1 MNKLS
6 FNNAWEFTKVNS
18 MSMDTSPEKSEIV
31 DLPHT
36 WYSNDDYYRGMAK
49 YSKKLLIND
58 NWKNVFIDV
67 EAADQHAY
75 VFVDNV
81 LLTEHK
87 GGYSAFRC
95 QIPEEIYKGKKEL
108 EVSIY
113 VTNALDETISP
124 LVGDFTIFGGL
135 YRGVNILYTEHDSYF
150 DPCYYGTDGVIVRTS
165 LNEDYGLVDI
175 ELHTKTKQEDRLETI
190 IKAADGTIIYSYVC
204 EIREHIQ
211 AQIKNPILWNGKKN
225 PYLYTVITR
234 LYSGGEL
241 VDEKITKTGFRR
253 VEIDSNN
260 GLFLNNEHIRINGV
274 SKHQDVGEKYSAV
287 VNDDILNDFS
297 LIDEIGANSIRL
309 SHYQHSSF
317 TYECADNKGY
327 LIWAEIPMLKMTQN
341 EELLDNAREQ
351 LKELI
356 LQNIHHPSIY
366 CWGIQNEIGMFRDA
380 PYMYEELIKSKELVK
395 SLDSQRLVS
404 AANLYTV
411 KFKSK
416 LNETTDMI
424 GYNVYFG
431 WYYGKM
437 QDYSKYLDKFHE
449 ARPNLAIG
457 MSEYGVD
464 CNIGLHSSNP
474 QVKDYSEEYQALY
487 HENVYKIFETKP
499 YLWGSYVWNMF
510 DFSSAIRQEGG
521 LDKVNGKGLV
531 TADRKIK
538 KDAFYYYKAKWSKE
552 KFVHICSKR
561 FVNRLEDTIDI
572 KVFTN
577 CETAT
582 LLLNG
587 RECIEASNNGNATII
602 FENIRLENQVND
614 ITVISGDCSDSA
626 SFVKVKEEDK
636 SYRLE
641 AEAAGTSVKNW
652 FLKDDDLTKEGFYS
666 IKDTVNDLIENKAT
680 YEILKKYI
688 PDILEMIL
696 SNEDFPLGLALQ
708 SVINRAKPENLD
720 INLFN
725 SELNKI
731 EVEY

>member
-6 FNNAWEFTKVNS
+6 FNNGWEFTKVNS
-18 MSMDTSPEKSEIV
+18 MSMDTSLEESEIV

-36 WYSNDDYYRGMAK
+36 WYRNDNYYRGMAK

-317 TYECADNKGY
+317 TYECADKKGY

-380 PYMYEELIKSKELVK
+380 PYMYEDLIKSKELVK

-464 CNIGLHSSNP
+464 CNIGLHSNNP

-487 HENVYKIFETKP
+487 HETVYKIFETKP

-587 RECIEASNNGNATII
+587 REYIEASNNGNATII
-602 FENIRLENQVND
+602 FENIRLESQVND

-641 AEAAGTSVKNW
+641 SEAAGTSVKNW

>member
-6 FNNAWEFTKVNS
+6 FNNGWEFTKVNS
-18 MSMDTSPEKSEIV
+18 MSMDTSLEKSEIV

-95 QIPEEIYKGKKEL
+95 QIPEEIYKGKKEV

-234 LYSGGEL
+234 LYSAGEL

-317 TYECADNKGY
+317 TYECADKKGY

-464 CNIGLHSSNP
+464 CNVGLHSNNP

-487 HENVYKIFETKP
+487 HETVYKIFETKP

-602 FENIRLENQVND
+602 FENIRLESQVND

>member
-6 FNNAWEFTKVNS
+6 FNNGWEFTKVNS
-18 MSMDTSPEKSEIV
+18 MSMDTSLEKSEIV
-31 DLPHT
+31 NLPHT

-75 VFVDNV
+75 VYADNV

-165 LNEDYGLVDI
+165 LNENYGLVDI

-190 IKAADGTIIYSYVC
+190 IKAADGTIINSYVC

-234 LYSGGEL
+234 LYSNGEL

-317 TYECADNKGY
+317 TYECADKKGY

-380 PYMYEELIKSKELVK
+380 PYMYEDLIKSKELVK
-395 SLDSQRLVS
+395 SLDSQRLVT

-487 HENVYKIFETKP
+487 HETVYKIFETKP

-602 FENIRLENQVND
+602 FENIRLESQVND

-666 IKDTVNDLIENKAT
+666 IKDTVNDLIENKDT

>member
-6 FNNAWEFTKVNS
+6 FNNGWEFTKVNS
-18 MSMDTSPEKSEIV
+18 MSMDSSLEKSEIV
-31 DLPHT
+31 NLPHT
-36 WYSNDDYYRGMAK
+36 WYSNDNYYRGMAK

-75 VFVDNV
+75 VYVDNV

-95 QIPEEIYKGKKEL
+95 QIPEGIYKGKKEL

-113 VTNALDETISP
+113 VTNALDKTISP

-211 AQIKNPILWNGKKN
+211 AQIKNHILWNGKKN

-234 LYSGGEL
+234 LYSGDEL
-241 VDEKITKTGFRR
+241 VDEKITKTGFRH

-317 TYECADNKGY
+317 TYECADKKGY
-327 LIWAEIPMLKMTQN
+327 LIWAEIPMLKMTQD

-416 LNETTDMI
+416 LNDTTDMI

-464 CNIGLHSSNP
+464 CNIGLHSNNP

-487 HENVYKIFETKP
+487 HETVYKIFETKP

-587 RECIEASNNGNATII
+587 REYIEASNNGNATII
-602 FENIRLENQVND
+602 FENIRLESQVND

>member
-75 VFVDNV
+75 VYVDNV

-241 VDEKITKTGFRR
+241 VDDKITKTGFRR

-587 RECIEASNNGNATII
+587 REYIEASNNGNATII
-602 FENIRLENQVND
+602 FENIRLESQVND

>member
-6 FNNAWEFTKVNS
+6 FNNGWEFTKVNS
-18 MSMDTSPEKSEIV
+18 MSMDTSLEKSEIV
-31 DLPHT
+31 NLPHT

-75 VFVDNV
+75 VYVDNV

-135 YRGVNILYTEHDSYF
+135 YRGVNIFYTEHDSYF

-165 LNEDYGLVDI
+165 LNENYGLVDI

-234 LYSGGEL
+234 LYSAGEL
-241 VDEKITKTGFRR
+241 VDEKITKTGFRC

-317 TYECADNKGY
+317 TYECADKKGY

-464 CNIGLHSSNP
+464 CNIGLHSNNP

-487 HENVYKIFETKP
+487 HETVYKIFETKP

-602 FENIRLENQVND
+602 FENIRLESQVND

>member
-18 MSMDTSPEKSEIV
+18 MSMDTSLEKSEIV

-95 QIPEEIYKGKKEL
+95 QIPEEIYKGKKEV

-190 IKAADGTIIYSYVC
+190 IEAADGTIIYSYVC

-317 TYECADNKGY
+317 TYECADKKGY

-395 SLDSQRLVS
+395 SIDSQRLVS

-487 HENVYKIFETKP
+487 HETVYKIFETKP

-531 TADRKIK
+531 TADRKTK

-561 FVNRLEDTIDI
+561 FVNRLEDTIDV

-602 FENIRLENQVND
+602 FENIRLESQVND

>member
-18 MSMDTSPEKSEIV
+18 MSMDTSLEKSEIV

-36 WYSNDDYYRGMAK
+36 WYSNDNYYRGMAK

-241 VDEKITKTGFRR
+241 VDEKITETGFRR

-317 TYECADNKGY
+317 TYECADKKGY

-380 PYMYEELIKSKELVK
+380 PYMYEDLIKSKELVK

-602 FENIRLENQVND
+602 FENIRLESQVND

>member
-6 FNNAWEFTKVNS
+6 FNNGWEFTKVNS
-18 MSMDTSPEKSEIV
+18 MSMDTSLEKSEIV
-31 DLPHT
+31 NLPHT

-75 VFVDNV
+75 VYVDNV

-175 ELHTKTKQEDRLETI
+175 ELHTKTKQDDRLETI

-234 LYSGGEL
+234 LYSADEL
-241 VDEKITKTGFRR
+241 VDEKITKTGFRC
-253 VEIDSNN
+253 VEIDPNN

-317 TYECADNKGY
+317 TYECADKKGY

-380 PYMYEELIKSKELVK
+380 PYMYEDLIKSKELVK

-464 CNIGLHSSNP
+464 CNIGLHSNNP

-487 HENVYKIFETKP
+487 HETVYKIFETKP

-602 FENIRLENQVND
+602 FENIRLESQVND

-666 IKDTVNDLIENKAT
+666 IKDTVNDLIENKDT

>member
-6 FNNAWEFTKVNS
+6 FNNGWEFTKVNS
-18 MSMDTSPEKSEIV
+18 MSMDTSLEKSEIV

-75 VFVDNV
+75 VYVDNV

-95 QIPEEIYKGKKEL
+95 QIPEEIYKGKKEV

-190 IKAADGTIIYSYVC
+190 IEAADGTIIYSYVC

-234 LYSGGEL
+234 LYSADEL
-241 VDEKITKTGFRR
+241 VDEKITKTGFRC
-253 VEIDSNN
+253 VEIDPNN

-317 TYECADNKGY
+317 TYECADKKGY

-380 PYMYEELIKSKELVK
+380 PYMYEDLIKSKELVK

-464 CNIGLHSSNP
+464 CNIGLHSNNP

-487 HENVYKIFETKP
+487 HETVYKIFETKP

-602 FENIRLENQVND
+602 FENIRLESQVND

>member
-6 FNNAWEFTKVNS
+6 FNNGWEFTKVNS
-18 MSMDTSPEKSEIV
+18 MSMDTSLEESEIV

-36 WYSNDDYYRGMAK
+36 WYRNDNYYRGMAK

-317 TYECADNKGY
+317 TYECADKKGY

-380 PYMYEELIKSKELVK
+380 PYMYEDLIKSKELVK

-587 RECIEASNNGNATII
+587 REYIEASNNGNATII
-602 FENIRLENQVND
+602 FENIRLESQVND

-641 AEAAGTSVKNW
+641 SEAAGTSVKNW

>member
-6 FNNAWEFTKVNS
+6 FNNAWQFTKVNS
-18 MSMDTSPEKSEIV
+18 MSMDTSLEESEIV

-587 RECIEASNNGNATII
+587 REYIEASNNGNATII
-602 FENIRLENQVND
+602 FENIRLESQVND

>member
-75 VFVDNV
+75 VYVDNV

-587 RECIEASNNGNATII
+587 REYIEASNNGNATII
-602 FENIRLENQVND
+602 FENIRLESQVND

>member
-18 MSMDTSPEKSEIV
+18 MSMDTSLEKSEIV

-75 VFVDNV
+75 VYVDNV

-95 QIPEEIYKGKKEL
+95 QIPEEIYKGKKEI

-241 VDEKITKTGFRR
+241 VDEKITETGFRR

-317 TYECADNKGY
+317 TYECADRKGY

-464 CNIGLHSSNP
+464 CNIGLHSNNP

-487 HENVYKIFETKP
+487 HETVYKIFETKP

-561 FVNRLEDTIDI
+561 FVNRLEDAIDI

-602 FENIRLENQVND
+602 FENIRLESQVND

>member
-6 FNNAWEFTKVNS
+6 FNNGWEFTKVNS
-18 MSMDTSPEKSEIV
+18 MSMDTSLEKSEIV
-31 DLPHT
+31 NLPHT

-75 VFVDNV
+75 VYVDNV

-165 LNEDYGLVDI
+165 LNKDYGLVDI
-175 ELHTKTKQEDRLETI
+175 ELHTKTKQEDRIETI

-234 LYSGGEL
+234 LYSNGEL

-317 TYECADNKGY
+317 TYECADKKGY

-380 PYMYEELIKSKELVK
+380 PYMYEDLIKSKELVK

-464 CNIGLHSSNP
+464 CNIGLHSNNP

-487 HENVYKIFETKP
+487 HETVYKIFETKP

-538 KDAFYYYKAKWSKE
+538 KDAFYYYKAKWSEE

-602 FENIRLENQVND
+602 FENIRLESQVND

>member
-6 FNNAWEFTKVNS
+6 FNNGWEFTKVNS
-18 MSMDTSPEKSEIV
+18 MSMDTSLEKSEIV

-95 QIPEEIYKGKKEL
+95 QIPEEIYKGKKEV

-175 ELHTKTKQEDRLETI
+175 ELHTKTKQDDRLETI

-234 LYSGGEL
+234 LYSAGEL

-317 TYECADNKGY
+317 TYECADKKGY

-464 CNIGLHSSNP
+464 CNVGLHSNNP

-487 HENVYKIFETKP
+487 HETVYKIFETKP

-602 FENIRLENQVND
+602 FENIRLESQVND

>member
-6 FNNAWEFTKVNS
+6 FNNGWEFTKVNS
-18 MSMDTSPEKSEIV
+18 MSMDTSLEKSEIV

-75 VFVDNV
+75 VYVDNV

-95 QIPEEIYKGKKEL
+95 QIPEEIYKGKKEVG
-108 EVSIY
+108 VSIY

-317 TYECADNKGY
+317 TYECADKKGY

-380 PYMYEELIKSKELVK
+380 PYMYEDLIKSKELVK

-464 CNIGLHSSNP
+464 CNIGLHSNNP

-487 HENVYKIFETKP
+487 HETVYKIFETKP

-602 FENIRLENQVND
+602 FENIRLESQVND

-641 AEAAGTSVKNW
+641 SEAAGTSVKNW

>member
-6 FNNAWEFTKVNS
+6 FNNGWEFTKVNS
-18 MSMDTSPEKSEIV
+18 MSMDSSLEKSEIV
-31 DLPHT
+31 NLPHT
-36 WYSNDDYYRGMAK
+36 WYSNDNYYRGMAK

-75 VFVDNV
+75 VYVDNV

-95 QIPEEIYKGKKEL
+95 QIPEGIYKGKKEL

-113 VTNALDETISP
+113 VTNALDKTISP

-211 AQIKNPILWNGKKN
+211 AQIKNHILWNGKKN

-234 LYSGGEL
+234 LYSGDEL
-241 VDEKITKTGFRR
+241 VDEKITKTGFRH

-317 TYECADNKGY
+317 TYECADKKGY
-327 LIWAEIPMLKMTQN
+327 LIWAEIPMLKMTQD

-416 LNETTDMI
+416 LNDTTDMI

-431 WYYGKM
+431 WYY
-437 QDYSKYLDKFHE
+437 
-449 ARPNLAIG
+449 
-457 MSEYGVD
+457 
-464 CNIGLHSSNP
+464 
-474 QVKDYSEEYQALY
+474 
-487 HENVYKIFETKP
+487 
-499 YLWGSYVWNMF
+499 
-510 DFSSAIRQEGG
+510 
-521 LDKVNGKGLV
+521 
-531 TADRKIK
+531 
-538 KDAFYYYKAKWSKE
+538 
-552 KFVHICSKR
+552 
-561 FVNRLEDTIDI
+561 
-572 KVFTN
+572 
-577 CETAT
+577 
-582 LLLNG
+582 
-587 RECIEASNNGNATII
+587 
-602 FENIRLENQVND
+602 
-614 ITVISGDCSDSA
+614 
-626 SFVKVKEEDK
+626 
-636 SYRLE
+636 
-641 AEAAGTSVKNW
+641 
-652 FLKDDDLTKEGFYS
+652 
-666 IKDTVNDLIENKAT
+666 
-680 YEILKKYI
+680 
-688 PDILEMIL
+688 
-696 SNEDFPLGLALQ
+696 
-708 SVINRAKPENLD
+708 
-720 INLFN
+720 
-725 SELNKI
+725 
-731 EVEY
+731 

>member
-75 VFVDNV
+75 VYVDNV

-165 LNEDYGLVDI
+165 FNEDYGLVDI

-234 LYSGGEL
+234 LYSADEL
-241 VDEKITKTGFRR
+241 VDEKITKTGFRC
-253 VEIDSNN
+253 VEIDPNN

-317 TYECADNKGY
+317 TYECADKKGY

-380 PYMYEELIKSKELVK
+380 PYMYEDLIKSKELVK

-464 CNIGLHSSNP
+464 CNIGLHSNNP

-487 HENVYKIFETKP
+487 HETVYKIFETKP

-587 RECIEASNNGNATII
+587 KECIEASNNGNATII
-602 FENIRLENQVND
+602 FENLRLESQVND

-666 IKDTVNDLIENKAT
+666 IKDTVNDLIENKDT

>member
-6 FNNAWEFTKVNS
+6 FNNGWEFTKVNS
-18 MSMDTSPEKSEIV
+18 MSMDTSLEKSEIV

-75 VFVDNV
+75 VYVDNV

-317 TYECADNKGY
+317 TYECADKKGY

-380 PYMYEELIKSKELVK
+380 PYMYEDLIKSKELVK

-464 CNIGLHSSNP
+464 CNIGLHSNNP

-487 HENVYKIFETKP
+487 HETVYKIFETKP

-602 FENIRLENQVND
+602 FENIRLESQVND

-641 AEAAGTSVKNW
+641 SEAAGTSVKNW